1 MGLLNDRVAIISG
14 IGPGMGRDAALAC
27 SREGAKVVL
36 AARTQS
42 KVERVAEEIKAL
54 GGTPLA
60 IPTDV
65 TDLTQIDEL
74 ITVTLSEFGRIDVL
88 VNNAFAQPPFETL
101 EEMDLASW
109 YTSLEVNCTSALK
122 MSRAVLPSMRLQGRG
137 SIVNIATMSIRNNK
151 PLFGAYAAAKSAM
164 TSITRTMAKEVGPDG
179 IRVNAVCPGFIFGDS
194 VKWYL
199 ESLAKENGT
208 SYQEEYDKVAD
219 EIALRFIPNSKQICG
234 SVLFFA
240 SDLSEACTGTSLDVN
255 GGHVTTF

>member
-74 ITVTLSEFGRIDVL
+74 ITVFPAGIK
-88 VNNAFAQPPFETL
+88 
-101 EEMDLASW
+101 
-109 YTSLEVNCTSALK
+109 LK
-122 MSRAVLPSMRLQGRG
+122 K
-137 SIVNIATMSIRNNK
+137 IV
-151 PLFGAYAAAKSAM
+151 
-164 TSITRTMAKEVGPDG
+164 E
-179 IRVNAVCPGFIFGDS
+179 
-194 VKWYL
+194 
-199 ESLAKENGT
+199 
-208 SYQEEYDKVAD
+208 
-219 EIALRFIPNSKQICG
+219 
-234 SVLFFA
+234 
-240 SDLSEACTGTSLDVN
+240 
-255 GGHVTTF
+255 